1 MNLTQIAAAVVTL
14 ISAIIMVMAIP
25 RIKASGKVDEV
36 KTAIERAGILVR
48 AAEQMFPNL
57 REEGRLKLAWV
68 TEELRKWGITLE
80 DDKLRAIIE
89 AEVLD
94 MRAELGMLPGEK
106 E

>member
-1 MNLTQIAAAVVTL
+1 MNITQIAAAVVTL
-14 ISAIIMVMAIP
+14 ISAIIMVTVIP

-48 AAEQMFPNL
+48 AVEQMYPNL
-57 REEGRLKLAWV
+57 TGARKLEWV
-68 TEELRKWGITLE
+68 KTELSNWGITL
-80 DDKLRAIIE
+80 DVVPLRAVIE

-106 E
+106 TE